1 MITVKSSSSFHFH
14 FGNGGWWRAD
24 FEGQHVPELV
34 SKLIEIWFALITVI
48 LRFISKIPAA
58 GLRWAAIT
66 IFKRVCVCVCVCVW
80 LATDKYFR
88 CVSWTSSLL
97 SFDGWHSGE
106 HLKLNATPDV
116 IQEEEEEEVVWE
128 EEEQDEF
135 GELKCPKTP
144 TGRVWPVP
152 PPPSLSLSLLPP
164 FLLLLL
170 LLLLFPSFPRSLHQH
185 HSQWLNAGSLNKTK
199 WEKEAEERKIERKR
213 ERERERERELTNQEE
228 KAKRRRIIRRGK
240 MRNQKKK

>member
-1 MITVKSSSSFHFH
+1 MCKLDVLVAFIWWVTL
-14 FGNGGWWRAD
+14 WRAL
-24 FEGQHVPELV
+24 E
-34 SKLIEIWFALITVI
+34 IECNTGCY
-48 LRFISKIPAA
+48 P
-58 GLRWAAIT
+58 GGGGGGG
-66 IFKRVCVCVCVCVW
+66 RVGGGG
-80 LATDKYFR
+80 A
-88 CVSWTSSLL
+88 
-97 SFDGWHSGE
+97 
-106 HLKLNATPDV
+106 
-116 IQEEEEEEVVWE
+116 
-128 EEEQDEF
+128 
-135 GELKCPKTP
+135 
-144 TGRVWPVP
+144 GRVWGVEMPENTNWTGLTCDP
-152 PPPSLSLSLLPP
+152 PPLSLSLLPP